1 MVTTDLPLIHVLCEG
16 GREVA
21 PLLQHMQE
29 FSLQELGNIAWCYG
43 TLQLH
48 DPTVLDAVASRS
60 ALLLKDPGIS
70 EGLDGAHSVATTIL
84 CLVQAFTDLKMSDTV
99 QEYATALQHLA
110 AEMDEMSTNAMDAE
124 MSPVKEEDDDS
135 SPSVLRENP
144 HVQLLFK
151 PPSWVVGGD
160 TPGKARSMARWFQA
174 RSSHAI
180 AWDPEADFGFV
191 HRLDRDTSGLLL
203 CAKTYVGYFAAKF
216 QFNNRRVQKNY
227 IALCQGRFQK
237 APLTMDF
244 PLRTTEIAPGISR
257 SRVDENG
264 QTALTEV
271 LKVVHLSDSQEQ
283 AWSLLSLRLHTGRT
297 HQIRAHCSHMGHP
310 LAGDEAYGGRSPA
323 PCRVFLHAFRLQIN
337 LNISGAAW
345 DIDEESPLPPDL
357 QEVLEQLQPESSA
370 DSASTLLQSC
380 RDKKIR
386 TRFCRFL

>member
-60 ALLLKDPGIS
+60 ALLLKDREPLTG

-283 AWSLLSLRLHTGRT
+283 AWSLLSLRLHTGT
-297 HQIRAHCSHMGHP
+297 AIAMAACRARARPRSQ
-310 LAGDEAYGGRSPA
+310 AEAL
-323 PCRVFLHAFRLQIN
+323 V
-337 LNISGAAW
+337 
-345 DIDEESPLPPDL
+345 
-357 QEVLEQLQPESSA
+357 EQLRMAVGRGGSGSLDA
-370 DSASTLLQSC
+370 TLQQL
-380 RDKKIR
+380 
-386 TRFCRFL
+386 